1 MSGLPQSTRCEALRT
16 STQGRLLLE
25 VEKQVGGVCV
35 TVSFRFKYNQTQ
47 EEASA
52 RRGRSGAW
60 SLPVTAAGYVCV
72 CEHVCM
78 CAVCVC
84 VRHCVHVCAL
94 VCMCYYTCAHVCM
107 CVLCCVLPVCLS
119 VCVLH
124 CVCVGCASD
133 VPFCSA
139 HMGMEAATSPVPANS
154 IRDYGGNLTAA
165 EPPSPVLTA
174 ATWGLQPLTRPPPL
188 SAPSPRGSLFHAP
201 FHSEG

>member
-1 MSGLPQSTRCEALRT
+1 M
-16 STQGRLLLE
+16 
-25 VEKQVGGVCV
+25 

-78 CAVCVC
+78 CAALCAALCACVC
-84 VRHCVHVCAL
+84 H

-107 CVLCCVLPVCLS
+107 CVLCCALPVCLS

-124 CVCVGCASD
+124 CVCVGCACRCSIL
-133 VPFCSA
+133 FCTHGHGGCHLSCA
-139 HMGMEAATSPVPANS
+139 CKLNPRLWRKSHSSRASQPGIPEA
-154 IRDYGGNLTAA
+154 G
-165 EPPSPVLTA
+165 E
-174 ATWGLQPLTRPPPL
+174 L
-188 SAPSPRGSLFHAP
+188 S
-201 FHSEG
+201 